1 MITIFFSCLNE
12 EIRGPETLETI
23 HSALKDS
30 NKSYEIIAVDDGS
43 TDDTFHL
50 LLKKCEELKL
60 PAKILTNEKNLGI
73 GESLK
78 RALSESRGDKF
89 LLIAGD
95 NDAPSALIK
104 DLVELSDKA
113 DLILTF
119 WLNKEMRGRFRNLV
133 STIYN
138 STYMIFF
145 GVHVAYLNGPTVWN
159 TDMIKSFNIISSRFS
174 IAAELSVK
182 CLRNGASY
190 IDFPSYM
197 VTGLAGSSSIKFG
210 NLIEVITT
218 FIKVFFEIRFIDSEK
233 FSKRPKRVSPKVIL
247 SL

>member
-12 EIRGPETLETI
+12 ETRGPETLETI
-23 HSALKDS
+23 HDALKDS
-30 NKSYEIIAVDDGS
+30 NKSYEVIAVDDGS
-43 TDDTFHL
+43 TDDTYRL
-50 LLKKCEELKL
+50 LLKKCKELDL
-60 PAKILTNEKNLGI
+60 LAKVVKNEKNLGI

-78 RALSESRGDKF
+78 KALSVSRGEKF

-95 NDAPSALIK
+95 NDAPSDLIR
-104 DLVELSDKA
+104 DLVELSDEA

-119 WLNKEMRGRFRNLV
+119 WLNKEMRGRFRNLI

-159 TDMIKSFNIISSRFS
+159 TDMIKRFEIISSRFS

-182 CLRNGASY
+182 CLRSGASY

-210 NLIEVITT
+210 NLIEVMTT
-218 FIKVFFEIRFIDSEK
+218 FVKVFFEIRFTDSQK
-233 FSKRPKRVSPKVIL
+233 FSKRPRRVSPKIIL
-247 SL
+247 SI